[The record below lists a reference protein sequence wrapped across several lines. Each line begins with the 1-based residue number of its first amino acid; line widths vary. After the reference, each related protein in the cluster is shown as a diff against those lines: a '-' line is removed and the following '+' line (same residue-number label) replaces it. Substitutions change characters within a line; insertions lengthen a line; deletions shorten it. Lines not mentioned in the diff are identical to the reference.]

1 MSAWDIAR
9 WFAEHNSE
17 RSPYREDNAIV
28 RSDSQRSRCR
38 RGFSLIEVLV
48 VTAILALLAALLV
61 PAVQA
66 ARESARRTQC
76 LNNLRQLG
84 TALYNY
90 HDQSR
95 LFPPAVIWSGPP
107 GEPLGQGKVAVGVI
121 DRVALGL
128 VTPQM
133 PDRTMGNWVLML
145 LPFFE
150 QQGLDRK
157 YDSWKPIDDA
167 ANATVRGT
175 RLSVMLCPSDPFT
188 GVPYERASLSGK
200 TTGHTYARGDY
211 AMNFGP
217 NRECYAGQ
225 PGCVGGFSV
234 DNPDLLTKAIRVW
247 GSGMS
252 GLNISFRLRDFPGGT
267 STMVALDEIRAGVDP
282 VDSRGV
288 WALGFAGSSLTVA
301 DGPNNLGNF
310 GPPNSLSPAGDD
322 IIGCRA
328 LLQKYG
334 LTRLQQLGMPCQENA
349 FPSGTEV
356 AALATSRSA
365 HPGGVQV
372 LMLDGSAHFI
382 TDEINPNVWM
392 NIHSKDATATYNM
405 PFDD

>member
-1 MSAWDIAR
+1 VLSVAHRLAR
-9 WFAEHNSE
+9 STPHSCDAVAHLA
-17 RSPYREDNAIV
+17 RRPP
-28 RSDSQRSRCR
+28 RCKH
-38 RGFSLIEVLV
+38 GFSMIELLV
-48 VTAILALLAALLV
+48 VIAILAVLAALLL

-84 TALYNY
+84 TALHNY
-90 HDQSR
+90 HDLSR

-107 GEPLGQGKVAVGVI
+107 GEPLGAGRVAVGVI

-128 VTPQM
+128 VPSKM
-133 PDRTMGNWVLML
+133 PDRTMANWALML
-145 LPFFE
+145 LPFIE
-150 QQGLDRK
+150 QEGLAHK
-157 YDSWKPIDDA
+157 YDSRKPIDDP
-167 ANATVRGT
+167 ANAVVRAT
-175 RLSVMLCPSDPFT
+175 SLSIMLCPSDPFNR
-188 GVPYERASLSGK
+188 VPYERATLAGI

-217 NRECYAGQ
+217 NRECYSGQ
-225 PGCVGGFSV
+225 PKCVGGFSV
-234 DNPDLLTKAIRVW
+234 DNPDLLNKAIRVW
-247 GSGMS
+247 GSGVS
-252 GLNISFRLRDFPGGT
+252 GLNLSFRIADFPGGT
-267 STMVALDEIRAGVDP
+267 STMVALDEIRAGIDP
-282 VDSRGV
+282 VDSRGA

-310 GPPNSLSPAGDD
+310 GPPNSQSPAGDD

-334 LTRLQQLGMPCQENA
+334 LARLQQLGMPCQENA
-349 FPSGTEV
+349 FSNGTEV

-372 LMLDGSAHFI
+372 LMVDGSAHFI
-382 TDEINPNVWM
+382 SDDINPNVWM